1 MNIKKALLMGAV
13 SLGFSGIGHAA
24 TDIYLTGSSA
34 FADATHTAIKNVLT
48 GCTYGWDGTG
58 SSIAGN
64 KVAIFHGTNNGI
76 EYFVHTKFNGSE
88 LGIQLV
94 SNHDGDT
101 ATFIDSSVSGN
112 LTVAGA
118 ALGTGA
124 VGGANDA
131 THYKQINVVP
141 NACNSD
147 TPQSASRFSAGAV
160 LTQDNNNTN
169 PYVAIQ
175 AANGGDANG
184 VIGII
189 PFKWIATGDASFNN
203 ITTRVAYDLITA
215 GSIKLSALTG
225 LSADTNKTVYYTGR
239 DIDSGTRLNGLAL
252 IGMYQNT
259 TSVKSYMPSTPIW
272 YSTNATNASIITTNA
287 SAKIAAAF
295 IPYSQTIS
303 TNSTNGIV
311 TTNTVGTFPQTG
323 GKIAFW
329 PTTTIDHIALDKYNN
344 GYSSGGD
351 LSKALNAPS
360 SYWSG
365 ITGFGGWVSFAGV
378 NDCDA
383 QLKASGSNLKE
394 ISFNGSALGS
404 NGGTWAY
411 HTASNLLYGNYTFW
425 SYEYMYY
432 NSADANV
439 IAGVNKIAAQL
450 YTTDAPVLKTEMKVS
465 RSALQGALTY

>member
-13 SLGFSGIGHAA
+13 SLGFTGIGHAA

-48 GCTYGWDGTG
+48 GCTYGWDGSG

-88 LGIQLV
+88 IGIQLV

-112 LTVAGA
+112 LTVAGY

-124 VGGANDA
+124 VGGTNDA

-147 TPQSASRFSAGAV
+147 TPQSASRFFGGAV
-160 LTQDNNNTN
+160 FTQGSLPGNTDNNNTN
-169 PYVAIQ
+169 AYATLT
-175 AANGGDANG
+175 AANNGVDATG

-203 ITTRVAYDLITA
+203 ITGRNAYDLIKA

-225 LSADTNKTVYYTGR
+225 SSSDTNKIVYITGR

-252 IGMYQNT
+252 AGFYQNDT
-259 TSVKSYMPSTPIW
+259 TVKNFCPQT
-272 YSTNATNASIITTNA
+272 
-287 SAKIAAAF
+287 SAGVKLAAAWT
-295 IPYSQTIS
+295 SG
-303 TNSTNGIV
+303 N
-311 TTNTVGTFPQTG
+311 G
-323 GKIAFW
+323 GKVGYFSSGNV
-329 PTTTIDHIALDKYNN
+329 TIDHVIVDKYNN
-344 GYSSGGD
+344 GYTSGGD
-351 LSKALNAPS
+351 LSKALNAPM

-365 ITGFGGWVSFAGV
+365 IANFGGWIGYAGV

-383 QLKASGSNLKE
+383 QLKAVGSNLKE

-411 HTASNLLYGNYTFW
+411 HTANNLLYGNYTFW
-425 SYEYMYY
+425 SYEYIYY
-432 NSADANV
+432 NTADANV

-465 RSALQGALTY
+465 RSALQGAITY